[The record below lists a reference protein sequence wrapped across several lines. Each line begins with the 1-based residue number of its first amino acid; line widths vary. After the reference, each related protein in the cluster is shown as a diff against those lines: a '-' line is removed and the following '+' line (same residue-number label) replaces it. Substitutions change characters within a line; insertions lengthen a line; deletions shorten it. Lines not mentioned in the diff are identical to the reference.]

1 MLASSCLPLTAT
13 RPPAPAQ
20 EHDKGK
26 QAFDDVSFRCPFE
39 RIAKHL
45 SDFVDDGDFVQQ
57 CKEVYYEV
65 LFPSPPY
72 PYKTGAPLSPP
83 PLQPRGEPPFAH
95 SPLFESC
102 QCFLHLASA
111 TRCATAAS
119 PRLLVCPFVSEL
131 RTVGGVAVCT
141 VSARLRN

>member
-26 QAFDDVSFRCPFE
+26 QPFDDVSFRCPFE

-83 PLQPRGEPPFAH
+83 PYNPEASLH
-95 SPLFESC
+95 SP
-102 QCFLHLASA
+102 
-111 TRCATAAS
+111 TRHCSKA
-119 PRLLVCPFVSEL
+119 
-131 RTVGGVAVCT
+131 
-141 VSARLRN
+141 VSASCTLPVPRVVRQRPRRACSSAHLCPNSARWVVSQYAR

>member
-26 QAFDDVSFRCPFE
+26 QPFDDVSFRCPFE

-83 PLQPRGEPPFAH
+83 PSSSAAPRRPA
-95 SPLFESC
+95 
-102 QCFLHLASA
+102 
-111 TRCATAAS
+111 
-119 PRLLVCPFVSEL
+119 RLGGTFRPAL
-131 RTVGGVAVCT
+131 RVGQRSTDRIFDVTVGPEKWPDFSI
-141 VSARLRN
+141 SA